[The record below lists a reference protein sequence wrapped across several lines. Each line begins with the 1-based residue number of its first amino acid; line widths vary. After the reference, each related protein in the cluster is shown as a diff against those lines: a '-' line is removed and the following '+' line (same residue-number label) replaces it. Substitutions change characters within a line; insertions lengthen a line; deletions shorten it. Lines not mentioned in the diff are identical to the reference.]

1 MNLSHAFL
9 GGFTDE
15 VFRRCIILGI
25 KRSQVVKSLYQ
36 GGLPGISWFIVQDP
50 QICSYKVC
58 QSVFNCSFEFSNIVA
73 GAEQMGNIVNVVYN
87 IFFGTIGD
95 SLVTLGI
102 IDKV

>member
-1 MNLSHAFL
+1 MVTSLYHRIYQELHGFSVISGWYEDMKEFSRDLLLISSMNLSHAFL

-50 QICSYKVC
+50 QI
-58 QSVFNCSFEFSNIVA
+58 
-73 GAEQMGNIVNVVYN
+73 
-87 IFFGTIGD
+87 
-95 SLVTLGI
+95 
-102 IDKV
+102 